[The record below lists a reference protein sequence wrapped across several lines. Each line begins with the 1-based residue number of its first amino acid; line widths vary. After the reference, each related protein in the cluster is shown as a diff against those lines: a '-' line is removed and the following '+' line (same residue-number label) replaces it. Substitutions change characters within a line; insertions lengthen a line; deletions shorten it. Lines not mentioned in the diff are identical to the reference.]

1 MKSSIAK
8 LWTAALR
15 SGQYKQ
21 TGGRLRGEVSGVTS
35 FCCLG
40 VLCNLHAQAHPDIA
54 ARQTSVTGYMG
65 QSLIL
70 PNEVMK
76 WAGMTNYLGSF
87 NATTLSNENDQGAS
101 FNKIADLIDTHVKT
115 L

>member
-15 SGQYKQ
+15 SGYYKQ
-21 TGGRLRGEVSGVTS
+21 TSNKLRGEFNGITS

-54 ARQTSVTGYMG
+54 ACQPTTDEYLG
-65 QSLIL
+65 QFLTL
-70 PNEVMK
+70 PDEVRK
-76 WAGMTNYLGSF
+76 WAGMTDVLGRF
-87 NATTLSNENDQGAS
+87 NNTTLASKNDNGAS
-101 FNKIADLIDTHVKT
+101 FNKIADLIDKHVKT